1 MIGIEMIGVIQIAF
15 SGLIIINYLQPLL
28 VPLLNLKFMNGTNNI
43 LKPIKKS
50 LVYNVVPNRVSSL
63 DY

>member
-28 VPLLNLKFMNGTNNI
+28 VPLLNLKFMNGINNI

>member
-1 MIGIEMIGVIQIAF
+1 MIGVIQIAF

-28 VPLLNLKFMNGTNNI
+28 VPLLNFKFMNGINNI

-50 LVYNVVPNRVSSL
+50 LVYNRVPNRVSSL

>member
-1 MIGIEMIGVIQIAF
+1 
-15 SGLIIINYLQPLL
+15 
-28 VPLLNLKFMNGTNNI
+28 MNSINNI